1 MDDWENEFRIRE
13 HLRSVLAIKGGW
25 ETLLSVVWSKRII
38 ADLRRAREAALITLE
53 EVSKHSGIP
62 AYRLAEIESDE
73 IPDVDVMTLNKWT
86 AALDALIPMAAEVC
100 S

>member
-13 HLRSVLAIKGGW
+13 HLRAVLDIKGGW
-25 ETLLSVVWSKRII
+25 EALLSVIWSKRIV
-38 ADLRRAREAALITLE
+38 ANLKRAREAAMVTLE

-62 AYRLAEIESDE
+62 AYRLAEIEGDD

-86 AALDALIPMAAEVC
+86 MALDALVPERMEVC